1 MAPLEVKLDDG
12 TAVCHRMPL
21 HGDGRSHR
29 TIGGREVVVLVKL
42 WVHGLSMVS
51 HQSEFHSPMLV
62 EHPVVGDAQV
72 VVFEVLVVSVREVD
86 ETVSVFADVEYTSC
100 HHIRTDAV
108 ALTEL
113 HFQESIV
120 LLVVIEGSW
129 QSEEE
134 LMQLEAVTSLET

>member
-1 MAPLEVKLDDG
+1 
-12 TAVCHRMPL
+12 
-21 HGDGRSHR
+21 
-29 TIGGREVVVLVKL
+29 
-42 WVHGLSMVS
+42 
-51 HQSEFHSPMLV
+51 MLV

-100 HHIRTDAV
+100 HHIRTDAF